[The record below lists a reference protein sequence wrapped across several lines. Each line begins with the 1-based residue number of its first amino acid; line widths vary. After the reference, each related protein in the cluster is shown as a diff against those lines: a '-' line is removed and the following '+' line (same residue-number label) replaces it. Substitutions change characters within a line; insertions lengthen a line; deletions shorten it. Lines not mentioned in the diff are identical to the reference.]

1 MERTNMPN
9 PVTKGPSSIIRT
21 VVTLIILI
29 LSTYPPVGLVGLI
42 AIWFWTLW
50 PKWLKVLITV
60 PFALFYALLLFEN
73 IALLLLV

>member
-1 MERTNMPN
+1 MPN

-29 LSTYPPVGLVGLI
+29 LSTYIPPVGLVGLI